1 MLDKNPDVKKPEKI
15 KKAGLHAANAT
26 FLLVTNLG
34 QWPPHE
40 SVLVNQFRLGFL
52 QGDFLTAP
60 HPLFSI
66 KIEKC
71 HGANQSCYS
80 KKSFI

>member
-52 QGDFLTAP
+52 QGDF
-60 HPLFSI
+60 
-66 KIEKC
+66 
-71 HGANQSCYS
+71 
-80 KKSFI
+80 